1 MRQFLDKLKRY
12 WAYALSIVGF
22 IGQLALLF
30 GFLSS
35 SFAWGN
41 QWLYSFIRD
50 NYLIIWL
57 TSLTLIIIA
66 GIYWIILINRR
77 FLFGFTD
84 NFKKSLN
91 LNWDY
96 IGPWKITDDKMLIV
110 TGSDEG
116 GITKKGADWENY
128 SFTFKAKILNGRI
141 GVIIRARD
149 LNNYYMLQINN
160 KVIVP
165 HYRISYP
172 KIKNTSIDP
181 LKGLE
186 IEMQTGWQIF
196 NNSVVGLSKELTD
209 WFDVCVKVKGQTVS
223 MYIDKNLVFHEDS
236 FLQISKGK
244 IGFRCDGAEK
254 GLIKNVKVRLNI

>member
-12 WAYALSIVGF
+12 WAYALSIVGL
-22 IGQLALLF
+22 IGQLTLLF

-35 SFAWGN
+35 ILAWGN
-41 QWLYSFIRD
+41 KWFSSFII
-50 NYLIIWL
+50 NHYLIIWL
-57 TSLTLIIIA
+57 SSLTLFIIA
-66 GIYWIILINRR
+66 GIYWIVLINRR
-77 FLFGFTD
+77 FLIGFTD
-84 NFKKSLN
+84 NFKRSLN

-96 IGPWKITDDKMLIV
+96 IGPWKITDDRMLIV

-128 SFTFKAKILNGRI
+128 SFSFKAKILNGRL
-141 GVIIRARD
+141 GVVIRARD
-149 LNNYYMLQINN
+149 LNNYYMLQINP
-160 KVIVP
+160 KAIVP

-172 KIKNTSIDP
+172 KIKSTSSDP

-196 NNSVVGLSKELTD
+196 NNSVINLSKELTD
-209 WFDVCVKVKGQTVS
+209 WFDVNVIVKGQSVS
-223 MYIDKNLVFHEDS
+223 MYIDNNLVFHEDS
-236 FLQISKGK
+236 FLQIPKGK
-244 IGFRCDGAEK
+244 TGFRCDAAER